1 MLQEEDTMTEEPIE
15 DASAEVPELEL
26 YDETELDENPALNP
40 DSGS

>member
-1 MLQEEDTMTEEPIE
+1 MDEEPTEETPQ
-15 DASAEVPELEL
+15 EVSELEP